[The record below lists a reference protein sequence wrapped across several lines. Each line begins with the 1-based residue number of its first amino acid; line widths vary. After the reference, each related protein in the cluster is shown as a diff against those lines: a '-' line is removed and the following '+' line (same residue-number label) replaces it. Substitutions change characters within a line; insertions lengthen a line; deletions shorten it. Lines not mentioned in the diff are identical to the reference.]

1 MAQPAIRFN
10 NNPQYLILK
19 LEQLT
24 TLTNTQL
31 PLTPI
36 LLTPVHI
43 GELTKSLQEPLAMS
57 PLPQPESPST
67 TQEEHQ

>member
-10 NNPQYLILK
+10 NNPQYLIPK

-24 TLTNTQL
+24 TLTNTQP

-36 LLTPVHI
+36 LLTPAHI
-43 GELTKSLQEPLAMS
+43 GELTKSPQEPLAML
-57 PLPQPESPST
+57 PLPQPESPSPT
-67 TQEEHQ
+67 LEGHH